1 MFARIDQ
8 PPTVSRYV
16 FTRFAMADYKA
27 PLRDMRFVLNEVF
40 EVSRLWA
47 QLPELAETVDAETV
61 DAILEE
67 AGKVTSKTIAPL
79 SRNGDEEGCHWND
92 TVVTTPAGDPQAY
105 RTYAEGG
112 WVGVGGNPAFGGM
125 GMPKVVS
132 AQVEE
137 MINSASLAFGLY
149 AMLTSGACVSI
160 DTHATEALKA
170 KFLPNMYSGAWAGS
184 MCLTEAHAGTD
195 LGMIRTRAEPQADG
209 TYTITGS
216 KIFITG
222 GEHDLTENIIHL
234 VLAKLP
240 DAPAGPKGISLFL
253 VPKFMVGDDGSVG
266 SRNTVS
272 CGSIEHKMGIQAS
285 ATCVMNFDDA
295 VGYLIGEPNKGLAA
309 MFTMMN
315 YERLG
320 VGIQGLASGVQSYQ
334 NAVEYALDRLQS
346 RAPTGAQNKEKA
358 ADPIIVHPDV
368 RRMLLTMKA
377 FNEGGRAFS
386 SYVALQL
393 DIAKF
398 SPDEVARKRADDLVA
413 LLTPVAK
420 AFLSDI
426 GLETTVHGQQVF
438 GGHGYI
444 REWGQE
450 QLVRDVRITQI
461 YEGTNGIQALD
472 LVGRKIVGS
481 NGAFYQ
487 VFSDEVRQFI
497 DSSESSLGEFVR
509 PLTSA
514 LNMLDELTAWVLDRS
529 RSNPNEI
536 GAASVEYLHLFGY
549 TAYAYMWAMMAKAAL
564 GKEQQEAF
572 YASKLGTARFYFAR
586 LLPRIHSLDA
596 SVRAGSESLFLL
608 EASQF

>member
-1 MFARIDQ
+1 
-8 PPTVSRYV
+8 
-16 FTRFAMADYKA
+16 MADYKA

-47 QLPELAETVDAETV
+47 QLPALAETVDAETV
-61 DAILEE
+61 EAILEE

-79 SRNGDEEGCHWND
+79 SRNGDEEGCHWKD
-92 TVVTTPAGDPQAY
+92 TVVTTPAGFPEAY

-112 WVGVGGNPAFGGM
+112 WVGVGGNPDFGGM

-137 MINSASLAFGLY
+137 MLNSASLAFGLY
-149 AMLTSGACVSI
+149 PMLTSGACVSI
-160 DTHATEALKA
+160 NTHATEELKA
-170 KFLPNMYSGAWAGS
+170 KFLPNMYSGVWCGS

-195 LGMIRTRAEPQADG
+195 LGIIRTKAEPQNDG
-209 TYTITGS
+209 SYKITGS

-266 SRNTVS
+266 ERNTVS

-320 VGIQGLASGVQSYQ
+320 VGIQGLASGVRSYQ

-346 RAPTGAQNKEKA
+346 RAPTGAQNKDKA

-398 SPDEVARKRADDLVA
+398 SEDDADRKRADDLVA

-420 AFLSDI
+420 AFLTDV
-426 GLETTVHGQQVF
+426 GLETTVHGQQIF

-481 NGAFYQ
+481 GGAFYQ
-487 VFSDEVRQFI
+487 LFSEEVRQFI
-497 DSSESSLGEFVR
+497 AASDSLLGEFTR
-509 PLTSA
+509 PLASA
-514 LNMLDELTAWVLDRS
+514 LDMLDELTNWVLDRS

-564 GKEQQEAF
+564 GKEAQEDF
-572 YASKLGTARFYFAR
+572 YASKVGTARFYFAR
-586 LLPRIHSLDA
+586 LLPRIHSLNA

-608 EASQF
+608 EADQF